1 MKVAIMQP
9 YFFPYLGYF
18 QLMAAVD
25 VFIVYD
31 NIQYTKKGWINRNR
45 LLRNGEAAVF
55 SLPLQ
60 NASDFLEIRERS
72 IAADFKPEKL
82 LNKFAGAYRHA
93 PGFASVFPLIDEIV
107 RYEEA
112 NLFRFLYHSIRRTCE
127 YLDIRTQLRISSEMD
142 VDHGLTKQEKV
153 LAICRAAGA
162 ATYVNSIGGVDLYSS
177 AEFRKWDVDLKFLR
191 SAPFEYGQFDHDFT
205 PLLSIVDVLMFNP
218 IETVRARL
226 SSGYELI

>member
-9 YFFPYLGYF
+9 YFLPYLGYF
-18 QLMAAVD
+18 QLISAVD

-60 NASDFLEIRERS
+60 NASDFLQIRERS

-82 LNKFAGAYRHA
+82 LNKFAGVYRHA
-93 PGFASVFPLIDEIV
+93 PSFAGVFPLIEEIV

-142 VDHGLTKQEKV
+142 LDHGLTKQEKV

-162 ATYVNSIGGVDLYSS
+162 ASYVNSIGGVDLYSS
-177 AEFRKWDVDLKFLR
+177 AEFQNSGVELKFLR
-191 SAPFEYGQFDHDFT
+191 STPFEYVQFDHDFM

-218 IETVRARL
+218 IETVRARV